1 MKINYLKESGI
12 RTQRSR
18 FEFGGKRAYLAAA
31 CVRKARVCGAD
42 CGWPLQRRLET
53 FTTHTDHTCWMLIRV
68 IVSDQSVQTPNEQNT
83 LRSHSTFCKGQ
94 NMLEA
99 LHTSFANNVYLVPL
113 SAANLLFWKKTA
125 ICYISFGLC
134 SWNTRRVA
142 WKCFETPGFATFCRN
157 RHLDKRWQ
165 NFNNGMQVNS
175 FV

>member
-113 SAANLLFWKKTA
+113 SAANLLFWKKN
-125 ICYISFGLC
+125 CNLLHKFWVMLMKYKKSCLKML
-134 SWNTRRVA
+134 WNTRI
-142 WKCFETPGFATFCRN
+142 CN
-157 RHLDKRWQ
+157 LL
-165 NFNNGMQVNS
+165 
-175 FV
+175 